1 MKSIY
6 EGIILHSGDDME
18 KDDPI
23 LAFVGTGD
31 IDPAFQSYLVDEFAP
46 WRLKF
51 PIKTKSILAKKSDNK
66 YIKYHVTKHDSLIID
81 DPLFDFADEIILY
94 GKDKVALVMY
104 ATQEMC
110 GLIIASKTLHNCLKG
125 MFNLMRKPHQSI
137 NKQNKKNK
145 NKS

>member
-1 MKSIY
+1 MLQ
-6 EGIILHSGDDME
+6 GQPL
-18 KDDPI
+18 

-46 WRLKF
+46 WRLNF

-81 DPLFDFADEIILY
+81 DPVFDFADEIILY

-110 GLIIASKTLHNCLKG
+110 GLIIASKTLHNCLKS
-125 MFNLMRKPHQSI
+125 MFNLMWNTHKNM
-137 NKQNKKNK
+137 NKMSKIKN